1 MKRLMKKIIIG
12 IGGASGVIY
21 GVRLL
26 EKLRA
31 VDGMETHLVMSQTAV
46 MNIGIET
53 EWAPADV
60 VALADHAYRP
70 NDIAAAI
77 ASGSFKTTGMIVA
90 ACSMKTLSTIVHS
103 YADNLLTRA
112 ADVCLKERRP
122 LILMPRETPLHVG
135 HCKLLYE
142 AAQLG
147 ALIAPP
153 MPAMYAK
160 PNSIDDLIDHSVGR
174 VLDLLDIE
182 CDFVNRWRGNNS
194 DQTDD

>member
-1 MKRLMKKIIIG
+1 MAYIDPMKKIIIG

-31 VDGMETHLVMSQTAV
+31 ADGVETHLVMSQTAI

-53 EWAPADV
+53 DQTPGDV
-60 VALADHAYRP
+60 AALADHAYRP
-70 NDIAAAI
+70 NDIAATI
-77 ASGSFKTTGMIVA
+77 ASGSFRTTGMIVA
-90 ACSMKTLSTIVHS
+90 ACSMKTLSAIVHS

-112 ADVCLKERRP
+112 ADVCLKERRA

-147 ALIAPP
+147 AVIAPP

-160 PNSIDDLIDHSVGR
+160 PDTIDDVIDHSVGR

-182 CDFVNRWRGNNS
+182 CDFVNRWRGTKA
-194 DQTDD
+194 DA